1 MQNEFSGP
9 FKIQKEVNYVK
20 LLSVILS
27 KWHWMLGILLV
38 GLISCY
44 LYLLVVPPLYA
55 TTASLKFEEKK
66 SEISELMNVR
76 NLYDRTNKV
85 ESEKLI
91 IRSRNVLL
99 KAISSLDCAVSFYVK
114 KSFGEVDIY
123 PQKPLEI
130 NLLVCKTFK
139 NSPSEF
145 EFKALSSSDYQL
157 CYELNGKRICE
168 KYKYGQTV
176 SLPYLTFK
184 ILTVKN
190 VVLLK
195 QQYLIKINNP
205 ADLLERINNS
215 LKLDDGQNI
224 NILNLRFTDHNPYF
238 ATDLLNAI
246 LQEYLEFDKMQRS
259 ISVSQT
265 AHFINTLLSTMSDT
279 VAASAKALQKYR
291 ENNGVLSI
299 SSNATLL
306 SNQLTELETQKH
318 TLDIQNVIVKFLEKD
333 LTNTEHTEKL
343 NYSLQ
348 GITDPHLNGFISKY
362 NDLLIS
368 KKTTLNVY
376 TPNTEVVIRLNNQ
389 LADLKEAILDN
400 ISTQVK
406 SNSKTRSFLSQQ
418 IDSIFLVQSKIPKTE
433 RGFVTLQS
441 KFEINQKI
449 HSYLEEKKL
458 EAQIS
463 KAAVIPGSFI
473 IDKAEYPVKPILPIP
488 KNTYTV
494 FTLVSLFLGTVLI
507 VMVRVLNPYIYNKE
521 SIEELTTI
529 PIIGIINRHKQPYY
543 ESNKQIRNIKYSR
556 SAFSESVRSVRSNL
570 SFLASGKNSKTICIT
585 SEISGEGKSFVSLNL
600 ACSLTLIGKKVLL
613 IAADLRKSKLHQSLN
628 TSNQNGLSKYLSG
641 QATLEDILVK
651 TSVEN
656 LDFISSGPVPPNPS
670 ELLHTSKMQILIADL
685 KDKYDFILFDSAP
698 IGLVTD
704 SKPLI
709 KMADINLFILRSG
722 VSKYEFA
729 ETPERLQR
737 EFNLTDIAIILNDF
751 EDNSFHRSYTK
762 GRKNSYHKDYYYSS
776 QTNYAHHK
784 DYFEL

>member
-1 MQNEFSGP
+1 MQNEFSRP
-9 FKIQKEVNYVK
+9 LKIQKEVNYIK
-20 LLSVILS
+20 LLSAILS
-27 KWHWMLGILLV
+27 KWHWLLGALAV

-44 LYLLVVPPLYA
+44 LYLLFVPPLYA

-66 SEISELMNVR
+66 SEISELINIR
-76 NLYDRTNKV
+76 NLYDKTNKV
-85 ESEKLI
+85 ESEKLV

-99 KAISSLDCAVSFYVK
+99 KAINSLDCTVSFYVK
-114 KSFGEVDIY
+114 KGFGEVDVY
-123 PQKPLEI
+123 PQKPLDI
-130 NLLVCKTFK
+130 KILAYKTSK
-139 NSPSEF
+139 DSSSEL
-145 EFKALSSSDYQL
+145 EFKTLSKSDYQL
-157 CYELNGKRICE
+157 SYELNSKRICE

-190 VVLLK
+190 TVLSK
-195 QQYLIKINNP
+195 QQYLIKINNQ

-259 ISVSQT
+259 VSVSQT
-265 AHFINTLLSTMSDT
+265 ANFINTLLNTMSDT
-279 VAASAKALQKYR
+279 VATSAKALQKYR

-299 SSNATLL
+299 SSNASLM
-306 SNQLTELETQKH
+306 SNRLTELETEKH

-348 GITDPHLNGFISKY
+348 GITNPHLNGFISKY

-368 KKTTLNVY
+368 KKAALNTY
-376 TPNTEVVIRLNNQ
+376 TPNAEVVIRFNSQ

-400 ISTQVK
+400 ISTQVR
-406 SNSKTRSFLSQQ
+406 SNEKTRSFLNKQ
-418 IDSIFLVQSKIPKTE
+418 IDNIFLAQDKIPKIE
-433 RGFVTLQS
+433 RDFITLQS

-449 HSYLEEKKL
+449 HSFLEEKKL

-473 IDKAEYPVKPILPIP
+473 IDKAEYPIRPILPIP
-488 KNTYTV
+488 KNTYTI
-494 FTLVSLFLGTVLI
+494 FTLTSFFLGTALI
-507 VMVRVLNPYIYNKE
+507 IIVKVLNPNIYNKE

-529 PIIGIINRHKQPYY
+529 PIIGIINRHEQSYY
-543 ESNKQIRNIKYSR
+543 ESNKQIQNIKDSR

-570 SFLASGKNSKTICIT
+570 SFLASEKNSKTVCVT

-613 IAADLRKSKLHQSLN
+613 IAADLRKSKLHKTLN
-628 TSNQNGLSKYLSG
+628 TGNQNGLSKYLSG
-641 QATLEDILVK
+641 QATLQDILVK

-670 ELLHTSKMQILIADL
+670 ELLHTTKMQALIDDL
-685 KDKYDFILFDSAP
+685 KDKYDFILLDSAP

-709 KMADINLFILRSG
+709 KMADINLFILRCG
-722 VSKYEFA
+722 ISKYEFT

-751 EDNSFHRSYTK
+751 EDNGFHKSYTT
-762 GRKNSYHKDYYYSS
+762 GRRNSYHKDYYYSS

>member
-1 MQNEFSGP
+1 MQNEFSRP
-9 FKIQKEVNYVK
+9 FKIRKEVNYIK
-20 LLSVILS
+20 LLNVILS
-27 KWHWMLGILLV
+27 KWHWLLCALAF
-38 GLISCY
+38 GLISGY
-44 LYLLVVPPLYA
+44 LYLLIVPPLYA

-76 NLYDRTNKV
+76 NLYDKTNKV
-85 ESEKLI
+85 ESEKLV

-99 KAISSLDCAVSFYVK
+99 KAINSLDCEVSFYVK
-114 KSFGEVDIY
+114 RSFGELSIY
-123 PQKPLEI
+123 PLKPLAI
-130 NLLVCKTFK
+130 KILANKTSK
-139 NSPSEF
+139 DSPDEF
-145 EFKALSSSDYQL
+145 DFKALSNSDYQL
-157 CYELNGKRICE
+157 CYELNDKRICE

-184 ILTVKN
+184 ILRANK
-190 VVLLK
+190 LILPK
-195 QQYLIKINNP
+195 QEYLIRINNV
-205 ADLLERINNS
+205 ADLLERISNS
-215 LKLDDGQNI
+215 LILDDGQNI

-265 AHFINTLLSTMSDT
+265 ANFINTLLNTMSDT
-279 VAASAKALQKYR
+279 VTASAKVLQKYR
-291 ENNGVLSI
+291 ESNGVLSI

-306 SNQLTELETQKH
+306 SNRLTELETEKH
-318 TLDIQNVIVKFLEKD
+318 TLEIQNVIVKFLEKD
-333 LTNTEHTEKL
+333 LTNTEHIEKL

-368 KKTTLNVY
+368 KKTALNTY
-376 TPNTEVVIRLNNQ
+376 TPSSEVVIRINNQ
-389 LADLKEAILDN
+389 LADLKEAILNN
-400 ISTQVK
+400 ISTQIK
-406 SNSKTRSFLSQQ
+406 SNTKTRSFLSKQ
-418 IDSIFLVQSKIPKTE
+418 IDSIFLVRAKIPKTE
-433 RGFVTLQS
+433 RDFITLQS

-473 IDKAEYPVKPILPIP
+473 IDKAEYPIRPILPIP
-488 KNTYTV
+488 KNTYTI
-494 FTLVSLFLGTVLI
+494 FTLASLFLGTALI

-529 PIIGIINRHKQPYY
+529 PIIGIINRHKQSSY
-543 ESNKQIRNIKYSR
+543 ESNKQIQNIKEFR

-570 SFLASGKNSKTICIT
+570 SFLASEKNSKTICIT

-600 ACSLTLIGKKVLL
+600 AYSLTLINKKVLL
-613 IAADLRKSKLHQSLN
+613 VAADLRKSKLHHSLN

-641 QATLEDILVK
+641 QAALADILVK
-651 TSVEN
+651 TSIEN

-670 ELLHTSKMQILIADL
+670 ELLHSSKMQALINDL
-685 KDKYDFILFDSAP
+685 KDRYDFILLDSAP

-709 KMADINLFILRSG
+709 KMADINLFILRCG

-751 EDNSFHRSYTK
+751 EDNNFHRSFTMGK
-762 GRKNSYHKDYYYSS
+762 RNSYHKDYYYSS
-776 QTNYAHHK
+776 QANYAHHK